1 MSRFGF
7 LPRACAFDFDGTLV
21 DTMWGY
27 ARIAGEAMQSHL
39 GIPFEEGHRRYLETS
54 GIPFFQQLELIRP
67 GEARNARCAEEFEAR
82 KIEGLF
88 LSAPDADT
96 LAGLTRLRAAGIRVI
111 VSSNNFQEL
120 VEEYLRRHPALV
132 VDLALGF
139 DRRGL
144 EKGRPHFLRLEEAF
158 GLRTAEV
165 LYCGDSLKDGERALA
180 HGVPFVGRTGI
191 FTRAQ
196 FLAQFPGIETV
207 DSILELAEG
216 VLAARVDEPR
226 A

>member
-1 MSRFGF
+1 VNRFGF

-27 ARIAGEAMQSHL
+27 ARIAGESMQKHL
-39 GIPFEEGHRRYLETS
+39 DLPYEEGHRRYLETS

-67 GEARNARCAEEFEAR
+67 GHPANPRCAEEFEAR

-88 LSAPDADT
+88 LSPPDAPT
-96 LAGLTRLRAAGIRVI
+96 LAGLARLRAAGIRVV

-120 VEEYLRRHPALV
+120 VEEYLRRYPALV

-139 DRRGL
+139 DRQGL
-144 EKGRPHFLRLEEAF
+144 EKGRPHFLRLEQAF
-158 GLRTAEV
+158 ALRTQEV

-191 FTRAQ
+191 FSQAQ
-196 FLAQFPGIETV
+196 FLERFPGIETV

-216 VLAARVDEPR
+216 LLAPEEH
-226 A
+226 